1 MRAQDLLN
9 FVLVDGCLSIR
20 ANGVDCITLGH
31 GQNQPPQIVHP
42 VWGTHTISDFL
53 AAQPDFP
60 NVHLQYKPGLVE
72 EIERFGR
79 ENAPLSR
86 GMA

>member
-1 MRAQDLLN
+1 MYQRGECDHSSL
-9 FVLVDGCLSIR
+9 
-20 ANGVDCITLGH
+20 
-31 GQNQPPQIVHP
+31 
-42 VWGTHTISDFL
+42 
-53 AAQPDFP
+53 PDFP

-86 GMA
+86 VMP